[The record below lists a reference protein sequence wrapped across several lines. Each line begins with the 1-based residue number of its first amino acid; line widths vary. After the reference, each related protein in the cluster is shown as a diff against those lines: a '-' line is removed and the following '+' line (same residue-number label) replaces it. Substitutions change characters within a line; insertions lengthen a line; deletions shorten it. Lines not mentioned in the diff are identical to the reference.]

1 MQHHQDTLAA
11 FVEHVRH
18 DPDAVGVVV
27 TGSVAHGTE
36 RPDSDVDVQLV
47 LTEEAFAQAW
57 EQNRLSYVVR
67 DVATYDGGYVDIKV
81 ASADFLRR
89 AARDGDDAMRHS
101 MIGARVAWSRIEGLE
116 EVVAAIPVLP
126 ADLWEDRMASFIA
139 QARLHGGYF
148 LKQAVIL
155 DNTHLLH
162 HAAVHAVTAGG
173 RALLALNRTLFKGH
187 KYLDEMLA
195 SAGHVPDEYARA
207 AAELL
212 HQPSMESGKAYMD
225 LLESFHPWPLS
236 KEQTL
241 STFVRDNELG
251 WYSGRMPPEYA

>member
-1 MQHHQDTLAA
+1 MQHHEETVAA

-18 DPDAVGVVV
+18 DPDVVGVVV

-47 LTEEAFAQAW
+47 LTEDAFTQAW
-57 EQNRLSYVVR
+57 EQNKLSYVVR

-81 ASADFLRR
+81 ASPDFLRQ
-89 AARDGDDAMRHS
+89 AAQHADDPMRHS
-101 MIGARVAWSRIEGLE
+101 MIGARVAWSRMEGLQE
-116 EVVAAIPVLP
+116 LVDAIPVLP
-126 ADLWEDRMASFIA
+126 AGLWEDRMASFIA
-139 QARLHGGYF
+139 QVRLHGRYF
-148 LKQAVIL
+148 LPQAVKL
-155 DNTHLLH
+155 ENTHLLH

-187 KYLDEMLA
+187 KYLDGMLA
-195 SAGHVPDEYARA
+195 SAEHVPDGYAHA

-212 HQPSMESGKAYMD
+212 HRPSMESGAAYMD

-251 WYSGRMPPEYA
+251 WYSGRIPPEYI